1 MLYYAYQNRHYK
13 VHLILLVILDMS
25 GCRLNE
31 TDGNNLSLLQMAG
44 DEQRVL
50 QFIMA
55 LSISLNR

>member
-1 MLYYAYQNRHYK
+1 MLVK
-13 VHLILLVILDMS
+13 FLDIS

-55 LSISLNR
+55 LSISLNRYEQ